1 MVPHIQTG
9 FHVSRP
15 THLSSKYAFHIRGYH
30 PLWPHFPV
38 CSIKH
43 IKTFGLIRFRSPLL
57 TESLRFLFLRVLRCF
72 SSPGLL
78 LLRGDIS
85 SICRVAPFGH
95 LRIIRVCQSRSFS
108 QLTTSFFASESLG
121 IRHTPLT
128 ISFLIYFTLHSRV
141 LGYLFVMSIL
151 PLMSMI
157 FFLSIFL
164 INEYFFWLYSYTCIS
179 PTKLWRI
186 RSRHLLLQALCQL
199 S

>member
-1 MVPHIQTG
+1 MQKARRHSINAAPTACRRTVSGSISPFYSKCFSPFLHSTCSLSVFQEYLALEDGPHIQTG

-95 LRIIRVCQSRSFS
+95 LRIDSCVPIPAA
-108 QLTTSFFASESLG
+108 FAAY
-121 IRHTPLT
+121 H
-128 ISFLIYFTLHSRV
+128 V
-141 LGYLFVMSIL
+141 LLRL
-151 PLMSMI
+151 
-157 FFLSIFL
+157 
-164 INEYFFWLYSYTCIS
+164 
-179 PTKLWRI
+179 
-186 RSRHLLLQALCQL
+186 
-199 S
+199 